1 MPNLENPTLI
11 SQETKYKKNYLK
23 VISLFRPT
31 IRGLQELG
39 SCGGH

>member
-1 MPNLENPTLI
+1 MPNLENPTLTL
-11 SQETKYKKNYLK
+11 QETKYKK
-23 VISLFRPT
+23 IFESDIILFRPT